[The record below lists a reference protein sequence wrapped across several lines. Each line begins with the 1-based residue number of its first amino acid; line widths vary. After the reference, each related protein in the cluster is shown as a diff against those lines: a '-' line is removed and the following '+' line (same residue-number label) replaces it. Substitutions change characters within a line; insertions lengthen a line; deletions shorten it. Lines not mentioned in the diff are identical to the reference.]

1 MADKKKAKKQ
11 RTDMVAGIGYPDFM
25 HSETVHMKLENIKN
39 LKLGDYVEIK
49 LCGYVRELRAPGEGG
64 YSPSS
69 VSIEMEERSVNVTG
83 NHQREG
89 IKKLAEDV
97 DDELEDY

>member
-1 MADKKKAKKQ
+1 MADKKKVK
-11 RTDMVAGIGYPDFM
+11 RTDVVAGIGMPDFM
-25 HSETVHMKLENIKN
+25 NTEHVHMKLQDIKG
-39 LKLGDYVEIK
+39 LKLGDYIEIT

-69 VSIEMEERSVNVTG
+69 VSIDMEERKISVIG

-89 IKKLAEDV
+89 IKKLSEDV